1 MIFGFVW
8 YSCGE
13 KIKRWR
19 RDERDL
25 FRVLTRGGGGGS
37 HRKRRVFWLF
47 CFPSFSFLFSY
58 GGSRIFFIFYFQ
70 ISSLYYL
77 ICKYHIFLFI
87 RTVYPT
93 VYVHKS
99 KAILDLLSL
108 FCLFSSMCAFH
119 LKATLPSQL
128 KEVAFLW
135 SFPLPLFFFFS
146 FSFLFSVLNFFLFN
160 FMR

>member
-25 FRVLTRGGGGGS
+25 FRVLTRRGGGGS

-108 FCLFSSMCAFH
+108 FCLLFIHVRISFKGYITFTTQRSGLFMVLSTPSLFFSFR
-119 LKATLPSQL
+119 
-128 KEVAFLW
+128 F
-135 SFPLPLFFFFS
+135 LFFFLS
-146 FSFLFSVLNFFLFN
+146 LTFFYLIL
-160 FMR
+160 